1 MQNTSINMRVFD
13 KLFAAIRGR
22 ERNKTQAADKSST
35 EQKECVKSQFHT
47 LDTITL
53 ADFISVYL
61 GNVKKVV
68 RTGNAS
74 KQAMHDVAAQLVNEY
89 SEIVGGTGA
98 AAELAQRDR
107 LVRLEMRIVAL
118 HAAMSLC
125 DAGDTD
131 GARKVLQAMAIK
143 VSEKDDVKRKAS
155 SYLGRDMIQRDLL
168 AKAIEAKAGKEEKV
182 DRAYFTRERVAIMR
196 ATKLHIDPYVYTAA
210 EYAYLVQSVT
220 KEVEQANTEAKKKKR

>member
-1 MQNTSINMRVFD
+1 MRVFD
-13 KLFAAIRGR
+13 NLFAAIRGR
-22 ERNKTQAADKSST
+22 ERNKTQAADNST
-35 EQKECVKSQFHT
+35 TAQKECVKSQFHT

-68 RTGNAS
+68 RAGNAS
-74 KQAMHDVAAQLVNEY
+74 KQAEY

-118 HAAMSLC
+118 HAAISLC

-143 VSEKDDVKRKAS
+143 VGAKDDVKRKAS

-168 AKAIEAKAGKEEKV
+168 AKSIEAKAGKEEKV

-220 KEVEQANTEAKKKKR
+220 KEVEQANTEAAKTKKR